1 MARNIGPQIG
11 LSKLKKNE
19 TEVSGE
25 ETRQIRLFSEEMKKG
40 SMGWW

>member
-25 ETRQIRLFSEEMKKG
+25 EARDLVRK
-40 SMGWW
+40 